1 MLTQKTIDIVKATA
15 PVIAAAGPVVTQH
28 FYQRM
33 FQHNP
38 ELKDVF
44 NMSHQQGPD
53 KNTPSSQQQ
62 ALFNAI
68 CAYANNIDNLAVLLP
83 AVEKIAQKHTSFLI
97 TADQYQIVGHHL
109 LATIDELLAPG
120 QEVLDAWGEAYGI
133 LANIF
138 INREQEI
145 YQENDDKIGGWRGTR
160 EFMITS
166 KQPNSEL
173 ITSFTFTPTD
183 GGQVATYK
191 PGQYLGIY
199 INADELANQE
209 IRQYSLSSAPNN
221 NHYRIS
227 VKRETQGTVS
237 NYLHDKI
244 NVGDKIKLVAPAG
257 DFFLDVN
264 PQTPVTLISAGVGL
278 TPMLAMLETLTQ
290 HQAPV
295 NWLHATENGQ
305 QHAYKDHVK
314 TLENQH
320 SHISA
325 LTWYNAPTSGDR
337 QAEDYDYQGLIELD
351 KIATQ
356 ISDPEMHFY
365 CCGPVGFMQF
375 IAKQLIELG
384 VTSDRIHYECFGP
397 HKVL

>member
-1 MLTQKTIDIVKATA
+1 MLTQKTIDIVKSTA
-15 PVIAAAGPVVTQH
+15 PVIAAAGPAVTQH

-33 FQHNP
+33 FSHNP

-44 NMSHQQGPD
+44 NMSNQQNRD
-53 KNTPSSQQQ
+53 NDEPSSQQK
-62 ALFNAI
+62 ALFNAV
-68 CAYANNIDNLAVLLP
+68 CAYANNIDNLAALLP

-120 QEVLDAWGEAYGI
+120 QEVLDAWAEAYGV
-133 LANIF
+133 LAHIF
-138 INREQEI
+138 ISREEEI
-145 YQENDDKIGGWRGTR
+145 YQESNDKDGGWRGTR
-160 EFMITS
+160 EFIVTS
-166 KQPNSEL
+166 KQANSEL
-173 ITSFTFTPTD
+173 ITSFTFTPVD

-199 INADELANQE
+199 INAKELVNQE
-209 IRQYSLSSAPNN
+209 IRQYSLSSAPNHS
-221 NHYRIS
+221 HYRIS
-227 VKRETQGTVS
+227 VKREAQGTVS

-244 NVGDKIKLVAPAG
+244 NIGDKVNLVAPAG
-257 DFFLDVN
+257 DFFLNVN
-264 PQTPVTLISAGVGL
+264 SQTPVTLISAGVGL

-290 HQAPV
+290 HQAIV
-295 NWLHATENGQ
+295 NWLHATENSQ

-314 TLENQH
+314 TLANQH
-320 SHISA
+320 SHIAA
-325 LTWYNAPTSGDR
+325 LTWYNAPTSSDR

-351 KIATQ
+351 KITNQ

-384 VTSDRIHYECFGP
+384 VTTDRIHYECFGP

>member
-1 MLTQKTIDIVKATA
+1 MLTQKTIDIVKSTA
-15 PVIAAAGPVVTQH
+15 PVIAAAGPAVTQH

-33 FQHNP
+33 FSHNP

-44 NMSHQQGPD
+44 NMSNQQNRD
-53 KNTPSSQQQ
+53 NDAPSSQQK
-62 ALFNAI
+62 ALFNAV
-68 CAYANNIDNLAVLLP
+68 CAYANNIDNLAALLP

-120 QEVLDAWGEAYGI
+120 QEVLDAWAEAYGV
-133 LANIF
+133 LAHIF
-138 INREQEI
+138 ISREEEI
-145 YQENDDKIGGWRGTR
+145 YQESNDKDGGWRGTR
-160 EFMITS
+160 EFIVTS
-166 KQPNSEL
+166 KQANSEL
-173 ITSFTFTPTD
+173 ITSFTFTPVD

-199 INADELANQE
+199 INAKELVNQE
-209 IRQYSLSSAPNN
+209 IRQYSLSSAPNHS
-221 NHYRIS
+221 HYRIS
-227 VKRETQGTVS
+227 VKREAQGTVS

-244 NVGDKIKLVAPAG
+244 NIGDKVNLVAPAG
-257 DFFLDVN
+257 DFFLNVN
-264 PQTPVTLISAGVGL
+264 SQTPVTLISAGVGL

-290 HQAPV
+290 HQATV
-295 NWLHATENGQ
+295 NWLHATENSQ

-314 TLENQH
+314 TLANQH
-320 SHISA
+320 SHIA
-325 LTWYNAPTSGDR
+325 VLTWYNAPTSSDR

-351 KIATQ
+351 KITNQ

-384 VTSDRIHYECFGP
+384 VTTDRIHYECFGP

>member
-1 MLTQKTIDIVKATA
+1 MLTQKTIDIVKSTA
-15 PVIAAAGPVVTQH
+15 PVIAAAGPAVTQH

-33 FQHNP
+33 FSHNP

-44 NMSHQQGPD
+44 NMSNQQNRD
-53 KNTPSSQQQ
+53 NDAPSSQQK
-62 ALFNAI
+62 ALFNAV
-68 CAYANNIDNLAVLLP
+68 CAYANNIDNLAALLP

-109 LATIDELLAPG
+109 LATIDELLTPG
-120 QEVLDAWGEAYGI
+120 QEVLDAWAEAYGV
-133 LANIF
+133 LAHIF
-138 INREQEI
+138 ISREEEI
-145 YQENDDKIGGWRGTR
+145 YQESNDKDGGWRGTR
-160 EFMITS
+160 EFIVTS
-166 KQPNSEL
+166 KQANSEL
-173 ITSFTFTPTD
+173 ITSFTFTPVD

-199 INADELANQE
+199 INAKELANQE
-209 IRQYSLSSAPNN
+209 IRQYSLSSAPNHS
-221 NHYRIS
+221 HYRIS
-227 VKRETQGTVS
+227 VKREAQGTVS

-244 NVGDKIKLVAPAG
+244 NIGDKVNLVAPAG
-257 DFFLDVN
+257 DFFLNVN
-264 PQTPVTLISAGVGL
+264 SQTPVTLISAGVGL

-290 HQAPV
+290 HQATV

-314 TLENQH
+314 TLANQH
-320 SHISA
+320 SHIAA
-325 LTWYNAPTSGDR
+325 LTWYNAPTSSDR

-351 KIATQ
+351 KITDQ

-384 VTSDRIHYECFGP
+384 VTTDRIHYECFGP

>member
-1 MLTQKTIDIVKATA
+1 MLTQKTIDIVKSTA
-15 PVIAAAGPVVTQH
+15 PVIAAAGPAVTQH

-33 FQHNP
+33 FSHNP

-44 NMSHQQGPD
+44 NMSNQQNRD
-53 KNTPSSQQQ
+53 NDEPSSQQK
-62 ALFNAI
+62 ALFNAV
-68 CAYANNIDNLAVLLP
+68 CAYANNIDNLAALLP

-120 QEVLDAWGEAYGI
+120 QEVLDAWAEAYGV
-133 LANIF
+133 LAHIF
-138 INREQEI
+138 ISREEEI
-145 YQENDDKIGGWRGTR
+145 YQESNDKDGGWRGTR
-160 EFMITS
+160 EFIVTS
-166 KQPNSEL
+166 KQANSEL
-173 ITSFTFTPTD
+173 ITSFTFTPVD

-199 INADELANQE
+199 INAKELVNQE
-209 IRQYSLSSAPNN
+209 IRQYSLSSAPNHS
-221 NHYRIS
+221 HYRIS
-227 VKRETQGTVS
+227 VKREAQGTVS

-244 NVGDKIKLVAPAG
+244 NIGDKVNLVAPAG
-257 DFFLDVN
+257 DFFLNVN
-264 PQTPVTLISAGVGL
+264 SQTPVTLISAGVGL

-290 HQAPV
+290 HQATV
-295 NWLHATENGQ
+295 NWLHATENSQ

-314 TLENQH
+314 TLANQH
-320 SHISA
+320 SHIA
-325 LTWYNAPTSGDR
+325 VLTWYNAPTSSDR

-351 KIATQ
+351 KITNQ

-384 VTSDRIHYECFGP
+384 VTTDRIHYECFGP

>member
-1 MLTQKTIDIVKATA
+1 MLSQKNIDIVKSTA
-15 PVIAAAGPVVTQH
+15 PVIAAAGPAVTQH

-33 FQHNP
+33 FSHNP
-38 ELKDVF
+38 ELKDIF

-62 ALFNAI
+62 ALFNAV

-97 TADQYQIVGHHL
+97 TADQYQIVGSHL

-120 QEVLDAWGEAYGI
+120 QEVLDAWAEAYGV
-133 LANIF
+133 LATIF
-138 INREQEI
+138 INREEEI
-145 YQENDDKIGGWRGTR
+145 YQESNDKIGGWRGMR
-160 EFMITS
+160 EFIVTG
-166 KQPNSEL
+166 KQRDSEL
-173 ITSFTFTPTD
+173 ITSFTFTPAD
-183 GGQVATYK
+183 GGQVADYK

-199 INADELANQE
+199 INADELEHQE
-209 IRQYSLSSAPNN
+209 IRQYSLSSAPNSTN
-221 NHYRIS
+221 YRIS
-227 VKRETQGTVS
+227 VKREAQGTVS
-237 NYLHDKI
+237 NYLHNNV
-244 NVGDKIKLVAPAG
+244 NVGDKVKLVAPAG
-257 DFFLDVN
+257 DFFLDVE

-290 HQAPV
+290 HQAAV

-314 TLENQH
+314 TLANHHQH
-320 SHISA
+320 ITA
-325 LTWYNAPTSGDR
+325 LTWYNAPTATDR
-337 QAEDYDYQGLIELD
+337 PAEDYDYQGLIELNN
-351 KIATQ
+351 IATQ
-356 ISDPEMHFY
+356 IADPAMHFY

-375 IAKQLIELG
+375 IAKQLISLG

>member
-1 MLTQKTIDIVKATA
+1 MLTQKTIDIVKSTA
-15 PVIAAAGPVVTQH
+15 PVIAAAGPAVTQH

-33 FQHNP
+33 FSHNP

-44 NMSHQQGPD
+44 NMSNQQNRD
-53 KNTPSSQQQ
+53 NDAPSSQQK
-62 ALFNAI
+62 ALFNAV
-68 CAYANNIDNLAVLLP
+68 CAYANNIDNLAALLP

-109 LATIDELLAPG
+109 LATIDELLTPG
-120 QEVLDAWGEAYGI
+120 QEVLDAWAEAYGV
-133 LANIF
+133 LAHIF
-138 INREQEI
+138 ISREEEI
-145 YQENDDKIGGWRGTR
+145 YQESNDKDGGWRGTR
-160 EFMITS
+160 EFIVTS
-166 KQPNSEL
+166 KQANSEL
-173 ITSFTFTPTD
+173 ITSFTFTPVD

-199 INADELANQE
+199 INAKELANQE
-209 IRQYSLSSAPNN
+209 IRQYSLSSAPNHS
-221 NHYRIS
+221 HYRIS
-227 VKRETQGTVS
+227 VKREAQGTVS

-244 NVGDKIKLVAPAG
+244 NIGDKVNLVSPAG
-257 DFFLDVN
+257 DFFLNVN
-264 PQTPVTLISAGVGL
+264 SQTPVTLISAGVGL

-290 HQAPV
+290 HQAAV

-305 QHAYKDHVK
+305 QHAYKNHVK
-314 TLENQH
+314 TLANQH
-320 SHISA
+320 SHIAA
-325 LTWYNAPTSGDR
+325 LTWYNAPTSSDR

-351 KIATQ
+351 KITDQ

-384 VTSDRIHYECFGP
+384 VTTDRIHYECFGP

>member
-1 MLTQKTIDIVKATA
+1 MLTQKTIDIVKSTA
-15 PVIAAAGPVVTQH
+15 PVIAAAGPAVTQH

-33 FQHNP
+33 FSHNP

-44 NMSHQQGPD
+44 NMSNQQNRD
-53 KNTPSSQQQ
+53 NDAPSSQQK
-62 ALFNAI
+62 ALFNAV
-68 CAYANNIDNLAVLLP
+68 CAYANNIDNLAALLP

-109 LATIDELLAPG
+109 LATIDELLTPG
-120 QEVLDAWGEAYGI
+120 QEVLDAWAEAYGV
-133 LANIF
+133 LAHIF
-138 INREQEI
+138 ISREEEI
-145 YQENDDKIGGWRGTR
+145 YQESNDKDGGWRGTR
-160 EFMITS
+160 EFIVTS
-166 KQPNSEL
+166 KQANSEL
-173 ITSFTFTPTD
+173 ITSFTFTPVD

-199 INADELANQE
+199 INAKELANQK
-209 IRQYSLSSAPNN
+209 IRQYSLSSAPNHS
-221 NHYRIS
+221 HYRIS
-227 VKRETQGTVS
+227 VKREAQGTVS

-244 NVGDKIKLVAPAG
+244 NIGDKVNLVSPAG
-257 DFFLDVN
+257 DFFLNVN
-264 PQTPVTLISAGVGL
+264 SQTPVTLISAGVGL

-290 HQAPV
+290 HQAAV

-314 TLENQH
+314 TLANQH
-320 SHISA
+320 SHIAA
-325 LTWYNAPTSGDR
+325 LTWYNAPTSSDR

-351 KIATQ
+351 KITDQ

-384 VTSDRIHYECFGP
+384 VTTDRIHYECFGP

>member
-1 MLTQKTIDIVKATA
+1 MLTQKTIDTVKATA

-33 FQHNP
+33 FHHNP

-53 KNTPSSQQQ
+53 ENTPSSQQK

-97 TADQYQIVGHHL
+97 TADQYQIVGSHL

-120 QEVLDAWGEAYGI
+120 QEVLDAWAEAYGV

-145 YQENDDKIGGWRGTR
+145 YQENNDKVGGWRGTR
-160 EFMITS
+160 DFIVTN
-166 KQPNSEL
+166 KQRDSEM
-173 ITSFTFTPTD
+173 ITSFTFTPAD
-183 GGQVATYK
+183 GGEVANYK

-199 INADELANQE
+199 VTADELANQE
-209 IRQYSLSSAPNN
+209 IRQYSLSSAPNSN
-221 NHYRIS
+221 NYRIS
-227 VKRETQGTVS
+227 VKRETQGVVS

-244 NVGDKIKLVAPAG
+244 KIGDKVKLVAPAG
-257 DFFLDVN
+257 DFFLDIS

-278 TPMLAMLETLTQ
+278 TPMLAMLETLPQ
-290 HQAPV
+290 HQAAV

-305 QHAYKDHVK
+305 QHAYKDHIK
-314 TLENQH
+314 ALANQYQ
-320 SHISA
+320 HITA
-325 LTWYNAPTSGDR
+325 LTWYNAPIATDCP
-337 QAEDYDYQGLIELD
+337 AEGYDYQGFIDLN
-351 KIATQ
+351 KIAAQ
-356 ISDPEMHFY
+356 LSDPTMHFY
-365 CCGPVGFMQF
+365 YCGPIGFMQF
-375 IAKQLIELG
+375 IAKQLIALG
-384 VTSDRIHYECFGP
+384 VASDRIHYECFGP